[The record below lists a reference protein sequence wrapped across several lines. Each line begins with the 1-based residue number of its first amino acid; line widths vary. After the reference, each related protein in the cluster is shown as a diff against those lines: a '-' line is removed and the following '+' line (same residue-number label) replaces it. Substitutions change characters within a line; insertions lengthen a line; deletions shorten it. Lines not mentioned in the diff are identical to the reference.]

1 MIYAEALLVLL
12 PSSCCSGQ
20 CESGCECEY
29 VCRAYVLVLILR
41 LSPKPIELIRRNASI
56 SKCNLRRS
64 FWHTNTQKYVAQ
76 FDKVGHKTIKSQRY
90 MEYTMNG
97 KLAFY
102 FFVEVNSALKHIRK
116 CIPSNRNVINY
127 VDTRL
132 LASI

>member
-1 MIYAEALLVLL
+1 MQ
-12 PSSCCSGQ
+12 SQ
-20 CESGCECEY
+20 T
-29 VCRAYVLVLILR
+29 LILAH
-41 LSPKPIELIRRNASI
+41 KHIEIRCSI
-56 SKCNLRRS
+56 
-64 FWHTNTQKYVAQ
+64 
-76 FDKVGHKTIKSQRY
+76 DKVGRKTIESHRY

-116 CIPSNRNVINY
+116 YIPSNRNVINY